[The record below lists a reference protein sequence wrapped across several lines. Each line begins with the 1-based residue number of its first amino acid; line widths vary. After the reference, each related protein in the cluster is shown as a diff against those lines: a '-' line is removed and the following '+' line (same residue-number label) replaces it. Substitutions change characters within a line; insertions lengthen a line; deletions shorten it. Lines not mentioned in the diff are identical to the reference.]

1 MMDVQREQLPDSY
14 LLIIAPDFD
23 PNDQHKLARG
33 LHRAS
38 RSEKRL
44 ICVDC
49 SLLTELPEDA
59 VDLLL
64 AYDFTLRC
72 QQRQL
77 VLCHLPEAAAARFA
91 QLPAEEAPLVVP
103 SLLDAHRLLLPT
115 GKPQ

>member
-1 MMDVQREQLPDSY
+1 MMDVYREQLPDSY
-14 LLIIAPDFD
+14 LLIVAPEFD

-59 VDLLL
+59 IDLLL

-72 QQRQL
+72 QHRQL
-77 VLCHLPEAAAARFA
+77 VLCHLPQSATARFA
-91 QLPAEEAPLVVP
+91 QLPADEAPLVLP
-103 SLLDAHRLLLPT
+103 SLLDAHRLLQRE
-115 GKPQ
+115 G